1 MENVRCA
8 KCMLRSFELVSGL
21 KINFHK
27 IKLATIGGD
36 GDFISR
42 ATTYLNYGL
51 VEGPYVYLGIPI
63 SANPRNEAIATKSK
77 ERWKVFIKV
86 RLNVDC
92 NQPSQK
98 FSFNSNF

>member
-1 MENVRCA
+1 MA
-8 KCMLRSFELVSGL
+8 KEIAPTIPIGSFELVSGL

-63 SANPRNEAIATKSK
+63 SANPRNEAM
-77 ERWKVFIKV
+77 
-86 RLNVDC
+86 
-92 NQPSQK
+92 
-98 FSFNSNF
+98 